1 MKLKKHLTYSLTIIC
16 LVGIFFN
23 SFQSTF
29 KLLKQTTSVILSEI
43 DIEEDETEK
52 KELNEDAKLISH
64 FENLEF
70 TNLTQTVCILNP
82 EESKLISMIKNVQG
96 PPPKI

>member
-1 MKLKKHLTYSLTIIC
+1 MQLKKHLTYTLTIIC

-23 SFQSTF
+23 SFHATF
-29 KLLKQTTSVILSEI
+29 KLFKQTTSVILSEI

-52 KELNEDAKLISH
+52 KEINEDAKLISH

-70 TNLTQTVCILNP
+70 NNLTQTVCILNP

-96 PPPKI
+96 PPPRN

>member
-1 MKLKKHLTYSLTIIC
+1 MKKNLTYLLFFVC

-23 SFQSTF
+23 SFHATF
-29 KLLKQTTSVILSEI
+29 KLFKQTTSVILSEI

-70 TNLTQTVCILNP
+70 TNLTQTVCILNL

-96 PPPKI
+96 P

>member
-1 MKLKKHLTYSLTIIC
+1 MKKNLTYLLFLVC

-23 SFQSTF
+23 SFHATF
-29 KLLKQTTSVILSEI
+29 KLFKQTTSVILSEI

-70 TNLTQTVCILNP
+70 TNLTQNVCILNL

-96 PPPKI
+96 PPPKL

>member
-1 MKLKKHLTYSLTIIC
+1 MKKNLTYLLFFVC

-23 SFQSTF
+23 SFHATF
-29 KLLKQTTSVILSEI
+29 KLFKQTTSVILSEI

-70 TNLTQTVCILNP
+70 TNLTQTVCILNL

-96 PPPKI
+96 PPPRN

>member
-1 MKLKKHLTYSLTIIC
+1 MKKNLTYLLFLVC

-23 SFQSTF
+23 SFHATF
-29 KLLKQTTSVILSEI
+29 KLFKQTTSVILSEI

-52 KELNEDAKLISH
+52 KKINEDAKLISH

-70 TNLTQTVCILNP
+70 NNLTQTVCILNL
-82 EESKLISMIKNVQG
+82 EESKLVSMIKNVQG
-96 PPPKI
+96 PPPRN

>member
-1 MKLKKHLTYSLTIIC
+1 MKKNLTYLLFLVC

-23 SFQSTF
+23 SFHATF
-29 KLLKQTTSVILSEI
+29 KLFKQTTSVILSEI

-52 KELNEDAKLISH
+52 KEINEDAKLISH

-70 TNLTQTVCILNP
+70 NTIKQTSCLLNP
-82 EESKLISMIKNVQG
+82 LESKLVSMIKNVQG
-96 PPPKI
+96 PPPKL

>member
-1 MKLKKHLTYSLTIIC
+1 MKKNLTYLLFFVC

-23 SFQSTF
+23 SFHATF
-29 KLLKQTTSVILSEI
+29 KLFKQTTSVILSEI

-70 TNLTQTVCILNP
+70 TNLTQTACILNP
-82 EESKLISMIKNVQG
+82 LESKLVSMIKNVQG
-96 PPPKI
+96 PPPRN

>member
-1 MKLKKHLTYSLTIIC
+1 MKKNLTYLLFLVC

-23 SFQSTF
+23 SFHATF
-29 KLLKQTTSVILSEI
+29 KLFKQTTSVILSEI

-70 TNLTQTVCILNP
+70 NNLTQTVCILNL

-96 PPPKI
+96 PPPRN

>member
-1 MKLKKHLTYSLTIIC
+1 MKKNLTYLLFLVC

-23 SFQSTF
+23 SFHATF
-29 KLLKQTTSVILSEI
+29 KLFKQTTSVILSEI

-52 KELNEDAKLISH
+52 KEINEDAKLISH

-70 TNLTQTVCILNP
+70 NNLTQTVCILNL

-96 PPPKI
+96 PPPRN

>member
-1 MKLKKHLTYSLTIIC
+1 MKKNLTYLLFLVC

-23 SFQSTF
+23 SFHATF
-29 KLLKQTTSVILSEI
+29 KLFKQTTSVILSEI

-52 KELNEDAKLISH
+52 KEINEDAKLISH

-70 TNLTQTVCILNP
+70 NNLTQTVCLLNP

-96 PPPKI
+96 PPPRN

>member
-1 MKLKKHLTYSLTIIC
+1 MKKNLTYLLFLVC

-23 SFQSTF
+23 SFHATF
-29 KLLKQTTSVILSEI
+29 KLFKQTTSVILSEI

-70 TNLTQTVCILNP
+70 TNLTQTACILNP
-82 EESKLISMIKNVQG
+82 LESKLVSMIKNVQG
-96 PPPKI
+96 PPPRN

>member
-1 MKLKKHLTYSLTIIC
+1 MKKNLTYLLFLVC

-23 SFQSTF
+23 SFHATF
-29 KLLKQTTSVILSEI
+29 KLFKQTTSVILSEI

-52 KELNEDAKLISH
+52 KEINEDAKLISH

-70 TNLTQTVCILNP
+70 NNLTQTACILNP
-82 EESKLISMIKNVQG
+82 LESKLVSMIKNVQG
-96 PPPKI
+96 PPPRN

>member
-1 MKLKKHLTYSLTIIC
+1 MKKNLTYLLFFVC

-23 SFQSTF
+23 SFHATF
-29 KLLKQTTSVILSEI
+29 KLFKQTTSVILSEI

-52 KELNEDAKLISH
+52 KEINEDAKLISH

-70 TNLTQTVCILNP
+70 NNLNQTVCILNP

-96 PPPKI
+96 PPPRN

>member
-1 MKLKKHLTYSLTIIC
+1 MKKNLTYLLFLVC

-23 SFQSTF
+23 SFHATF
-29 KLLKQTTSVILSEI
+29 KLFKQTTSVILSEI

-52 KELNEDAKLISH
+52 KEINEDAKLISH

-70 TNLTQTVCILNP
+70 TNLTQTACILNP
-82 EESKLISMIKNVQG
+82 LESKLVSMIKNVQG
-96 PPPKI
+96 PPPRN

>member
-1 MKLKKHLTYSLTIIC
+1 MKKNLTYLLFFVC

-23 SFQSTF
+23 SFHATF
-29 KLLKQTTSVILSEI
+29 KLFKQTTSVILSEI

-70 TNLTQTVCILNP
+70 NNLTQTVCILNP

-96 PPPKI
+96 PPPRN

>member
-1 MKLKKHLTYSLTIIC
+1 MKKKLTYLLFLVC

-23 SFQSTF
+23 SFHTTF
-29 KLLKQTTSVILSEI
+29 KLFKQTNSIVLSEI

-52 KELNEDAKLISH
+52 KELNEDAKLISR

-70 TNLTQTVCILNP
+70 NTIKQTSCLLNP
-82 EESKLISMIKNVQG
+82 LESKLVSMIKNVQG
-96 PPPKI
+96 PPPKL

>member
-1 MKLKKHLTYSLTIIC
+1 MKKNLTYLLFFVC

-23 SFQSTF
+23 SFHATF
-29 KLLKQTTSVILSEI
+29 KLFKQTTSVILSEI

-52 KELNEDAKLISH
+52 KEINEDAKLISH

-70 TNLTQTVCILNP
+70 NNLTQTVCLLNP

-96 PPPKI
+96 PPPRN

>member
-1 MKLKKHLTYSLTIIC
+1 MKKNLTYLLFFVC

-23 SFQSTF
+23 SFHATF
-29 KLLKQTTSVILSEI
+29 KLFKQTTSVILSEI

-52 KELNEDAKLISH
+52 KEINEDAKLISH

-70 TNLTQTVCILNP
+70 NNLTQTVCILNP

-96 PPPKI
+96 PPPRN

>member
-1 MKLKKHLTYSLTIIC
+1 MKKNLTYLLFLVC

-23 SFQSTF
+23 SFHATF
-29 KLLKQTTSVILSEI
+29 KLFKQTTSVILSEI

-52 KELNEDAKLISH
+52 KEINEDAKLISH

-70 TNLTQTVCILNP
+70 NNLTQTVCILNP

-96 PPPKI
+96 PPPRN

>member
-1 MKLKKHLTYSLTIIC
+1 MKKNLTYLLFFVC

-23 SFQSTF
+23 SFHATF
-29 KLLKQTTSVILSEI
+29 KLFKQTTSVILSEI

-52 KELNEDAKLISH
+52 KEINEDAKLISH

-70 TNLTQTVCILNP
+70 TNLTQTVCILNL

-96 PPPKI
+96 PPPRN